1 MKVSPGAAGGGLA
14 GGFLLT
20 LGAVVVWGTQFP
32 VAKSA
37 FEVVD
42 ALPVTSI
49 RYAFAL
55 LLMIP
60 LYVMREGR
68 TAFDYYGQFWPATLF
83 GFVGMCGSPVLV
95 FLGLALS
102 APEHATV
109 IIALQPSMTAL
120 ADWLVRGRRPANFT
134 IGCVVVAFAGVA
146 LAVTRGDVRHVLDQG
161 AMAGNLLV
169 FSGAMCWVVYT
180 MASERFRG
188 WSPLRLTTLT
198 LIPGTLGIV
207 AVTAIAFALGR
218 TQLPNIAEVV
228 SVGWHLAFLSFA
240 GVFLG
245 MIWWNAG
252 TQRIGALNAML
263 LLNMIPVVTFA
274 IRYAQG
280 QRFTVAELIGALM
293 VISALIANNLYL
305 RRTRVRQSPGA

>member
-1 MKVSPGAAGGGLA
+1 MKVSAGTANAGLA
-14 GGFLLT
+14 GGFVLT
-20 LGAVVVWGTQFP
+20 LGAVVLWGTQFP

-37 FEVVD
+37 FEVID
-42 ALPVTSI
+42 ALPVTSM

-68 TAFDYYGQFWPATLF
+68 TAFDYYGQFWPVMLI

-134 IGCVVVAFAGVA
+134 LGCVLAAFAGVV
-146 LAVTRGDVRHVLDQG
+146 LAVTRGDISRVLDQG
-161 AMAGNLLV
+161 AMVGNLLV
-169 FSGAMCWVVYT
+169 FSGAMCWVGYT

-188 WSPLRLTTLT
+188 WSALRLTTLT
-198 LIPGTLGIV
+198 LIPGTLGII
-207 AVTAIAFALGR
+207 AITAIAIALGWTR
-218 TQLPNIAEVV
+218 LPMVTEVV

-263 LLNMIPVVTFA
+263 ILNMIPLVTFA
-274 IRYAQG
+274 ICYLQG
-280 QRFTVAELIGALM
+280 QRFTAAQLSGALM
-293 VISALIANNLYL
+293 VILALIANNIYL
-305 RRTRVRQSPGA
+305 RRTPRPVCA

>member
-1 MKVSPGAAGGGLA
+1 MRVPSGVVGGGLA
-14 GGFLLT
+14 GGFLLA
-20 LGAVVVWGTQFP
+20 LGAVLLWGTQFP

-42 ALPVTSI
+42 ALHVTSM

-60 LYVMREGR
+60 LYAMREGR
-68 TAFDYYGQFWPATLF
+68 TAFDYYGQFWPATLI
-83 GFVGMCGSPVLV
+83 GVVGMCGSPVLV
-95 FLGLALS
+95 FLGLAMS

-109 IIALQPSMTAL
+109 ILALQPSMTAL

-134 IGCVVVAFAGVA
+134 LACVVTAFAGVA
-146 LAVTRGDVRHVLDQG
+146 LAVTRGDIGHLIDKD
-161 AMAGNLLV
+161 AMTGNLLV
-169 FSGAMCWVVYT
+169 FTGAMCWVAYT

-198 LIPGTLGIV
+198 LIPGTLGIL
-207 AVTAIAFALGR
+207 AVTAVAVALGR
-218 TQLPNIAEVV
+218 AQVPSAGEVASIGWQL
-228 SVGWHLAFLSFA
+228 LFLSFA

-252 TQRIGALNAML
+252 TQRIGSLNAML
-263 LLNMIPVVTFA
+263 MLNLIPVVTFI
-274 IRYAQG
+274 IRHIQG
-280 QRFTVAELIGALM
+280 HRFAAAELAGGAM
-293 VISALIANNLYL
+293 VIGALIANNVYL
-305 RRTRVRQSPGA
+305 RRVRARQS

>member
-1 MKVSPGAAGGGLA
+1 MRIPSGVVDGGLA
-14 GGFLLT
+14 GGFLLA
-20 LGAVVVWGTQFP
+20 LGAVLLWGTQFP

-42 ALPVTSI
+42 ALHVTSM

-60 LYVMREGR
+60 LYAIREGR
-68 TAFDYYGQFWPATLF
+68 TAFDYYGQFWPATLI
-83 GFVGMCGSPVLV
+83 GVVGMCGSPVLV
-95 FLGLALS
+95 FLGLAMS

-109 IIALQPSMTAL
+109 ILALQPSMTAL

-134 IGCVVVAFAGVA
+134 LVCVVTAFAGVA
-146 LAVTRGDVRHVLDQG
+146 LAVTRGDIGHLIDKD
-161 AMAGNLLV
+161 AMTGNLLV
-169 FSGAMCWVVYT
+169 FTGAMCWVAYT

-198 LIPGTLGIV
+198 LIPGTLGIL
-207 AVTAIAFALGR
+207 AVTAIAVARGAALV
-218 TQLPNIAEVV
+218 P
-228 SVGWHLAFLSFA
+228 SVGEVASIGWQLLFLSFA

-252 TQRIGALNAML
+252 TQRIGSLNAML
-263 LLNMIPVVTFA
+263 MLNLIPVVTFI
-274 IRYAQG
+274 IRHIQG
-280 QRFTVAELIGALM
+280 HRFAAAEFAGGAM
-293 VISALIANNLYL
+293 VIGALIANNLYL
-305 RRTRVRQSPGA
+305 RRTRRRGGT

>member
-1 MKVSPGAAGGGLA
+1 MRATHGAAGSGLA
-14 GGFLLT
+14 GGFLLA

-37 FEVVD
+37 FEVID
-42 ALPVTSI
+42 ALHVTSI
-49 RYAFAL
+49 RYL
-55 LLMIP
+55 LAIVLMIP

-68 TAFDYYGQFWPATLF
+68 TAFDYYGQFWPATLI

-134 IGCVVVAFAGVA
+134 IGCVVVAFSGVA
-146 LAVTRGDVRHVLDQG
+146 VAVTRGDISHLFDKGEMV
-161 AMAGNLLV
+161 GNLLV
-169 FSGAMCWVVYT
+169 FTGAACWVVYT

-198 LIPGTLGIV
+198 LIPGTLGIIGITV
-207 AVTAIAFALGR
+207 ALGYSR
-218 TQLPNIAEVV
+218 VPAMAEIA
-228 SVGWHLAFLSFA
+228 SVGWQLAFLSFA

-252 TQRIGALNAML
+252 TQRIGSLNAML
-263 LLNMIPVVTFA
+263 LLNLIPVVTFV
-274 IRYAQG
+274 IRYFQG
-280 QRFTVAELIGALM
+280 HRFATAELAGGAM
-293 VISALIANNLYL
+293 VIGALIANNLYL
-305 RRTRVRQSPGA
+305 RRARARQHPA

>member
-1 MKVSPGAAGGGLA
+1 MRATHGAAGSGLA
-14 GGFLLT
+14 GGFLLA
-20 LGAVVVWGTQFP
+20 LGAVVLWGTQFP

-37 FEVVD
+37 FEVID
-42 ALPVTSI
+42 ALHVTSI
-49 RYAFAL
+49 RYL
-55 LLMIP
+55 LAIVLMIP

-68 TAFDYYGQFWPATLF
+68 TAFDYYGQFWPATLI

-134 IGCVVVAFAGVA
+134 LGCVVVAFAGVA
-146 LAVTRGDVRHVLDQG
+146 LAVTRGDANHLLDKG

-169 FSGAMCWVVYT
+169 FSGAVCWVVYT

-188 WSPLRLTTLT
+188 WSALRLTTLT
-198 LIPGTLGIV
+198 LIPGTLGIL
-207 AVTAIAFALGR
+207 AITAIAVFLGR
-218 TQLPNIAEVV
+218 AQVPGAAEIA

-263 LLNMIPVVTFA
+263 LLNMIPVMTFA
-274 IRYAQG
+274 IRYLQG
-280 QRFTVAELIGALM
+280 QRFTAAERIGALM

-305 RRTRVRQSPGA
+305 RRARGRPYPA

>member
-1 MKVSPGAAGGGLA
+1 MRVPSGVVDGGLA
-14 GGFLLT
+14 GGFLLA
-20 LGAVVVWGTQFP
+20 LGAVLLWGTQFP

-42 ALPVTSI
+42 ALHVTSM

-60 LYVMREGR
+60 LYAMREGR
-68 TAFDYYGQFWPATLF
+68 TAFDYYGQFWPATLI
-83 GFVGMCGSPVLV
+83 GVVGMCGSPVLV
-95 FLGLALS
+95 FLGLAMS

-109 IIALQPSMTAL
+109 ILALQPSMTAL

-134 IGCVVVAFAGVA
+134 LACVVTAFAGVA
-146 LAVTRGDVRHVLDQG
+146 LAVTRGDIGHLIDKD
-161 AMAGNLLV
+161 AMTGNLLV
-169 FSGAMCWVVYT
+169 FTGAMCWVAYT

-198 LIPGTLGIV
+198 LIPGTLGIL
-207 AVTAIAFALGR
+207 AVTAIAVALGEA
-218 TQLPNIAEVV
+218 QVP
-228 SVGWHLAFLSFA
+228 SVGEVASIGWQLLFLSFA

-252 TQRIGALNAML
+252 TQRIGSLNAML
-263 LLNMIPVVTFA
+263 MLNLIPVVTFI
-274 IRYAQG
+274 IRHIQG
-280 QRFTVAELIGALM
+280 HRFAAAEFAGGAM
-293 VISALIANNLYL
+293 VIGALIANNVYL
-305 RRTRVRQSPGA
+305 RRVRARQS

>member
-1 MKVSPGAAGGGLA
+1 MRGPSGVVDGGLA
-14 GGFLLT
+14 GGFLLA
-20 LGAVVVWGTQFP
+20 LGAVLLWGTQFP

-42 ALPVTSI
+42 ALHVTSM

-60 LYVMREGR
+60 LYAMREGR
-68 TAFDYYGQFWPATLF
+68 TAFDYYGQFWPATLI
-83 GFVGMCGSPVLV
+83 GVVGMCGSPVLV
-95 FLGLALS
+95 FLGLAMS

-109 IIALQPSMTAL
+109 ILALQPSMTAL

-134 IGCVVVAFAGVA
+134 LACVVTAFAGVA
-146 LAVTRGDVRHVLDQG
+146 LAVTRGDIGHLIDKD
-161 AMAGNLLV
+161 AMTGNLLV
-169 FSGAMCWVVYT
+169 FTGAACWVAYT

-198 LIPGTLGIV
+198 LIPGTLGIL
-207 AVTAIAFALGR
+207 AVTAIAVALGR
-218 TQLPNIAEVV
+218 AQVPSAGEVASIGWQL
-228 SVGWHLAFLSFA
+228 LFLSFA

-252 TQRIGALNAML
+252 TQRIGSLNAML
-263 LLNMIPVVTFA
+263 MLNLIPVVTFI
-274 IRYAQG
+274 IRHIQG
-280 QRFTVAELIGALM
+280 HRFAAAEFAGGAM
-293 VISALIANNLYL
+293 VIGALIANNVYL
-305 RRTRVRQSPGA
+305 RRVRARQS